1 MSFARK
7 RGRPAPEEM
16 LCPCCFR
23 PGLALCKDFTPATG
37 KLRLAGLRS
46 LMRERGLGAYVVPS
60 GDAHSSEYV
69 AEADKRREWLTGFT
83 GSAGTALVTETHA
96 LLWTDGRYFTQAEQ
110 QLAGSEWVLMRSAA
124 PGVPTIEKWVRA
136 HEADGTLD
144 GPVGVD
150 PALTSL
156 AQADAWRSS
165 GCAPIELV
173 RGNLVDTVRGAQK
186 PAVASAPVR
195 ALGVEHTGE
204 RVSAK
209 LRRLA
214 DDLADAGCTAT
225 IVGALDQIAWI
236 FNMRGSDIECNPVFL
251 SYAVVKLRAPAGAGA
266 GAPVEAGADCA
277 VCEPREVDATL
288 YLRALDANKH
298 GHTAEHIE
306 AHLTAEGCS
315 VAVNPPHGRMALS
328 RKIGTPLVTLR
339 PYEEFD
345 AAAAADAAGCADEG
359 AAGMVLLETA
369 STSLVMASD
378 IPWARRHLVSASPIE
393 RFKAAKNSAERE
405 GILSSGR
412 RDAAAIVGY
421 FAWLEE
427 KLHAREVV
435 TEAQGADEISRCAP
449 PDAHTAEIPRDRAS
463 EAVTRVSRAMRRRR
477 GGFDSYVGDSF
488 PTISSSGANA
498 AVIHYQPTHEACA
511 VIDASKARAS
521 PHTPEPPPPKNRR

>member
-46 LMRERGLGAYVVPS
+46 LMRERGLGAYVIPS

-124 PGVPTIEKWVRA
+124 PGVPTIEKWGRA

-144 GPVGVD
+144 GPLGVD

-204 RVSAK
+204 LASAK

-236 FNMRGSDIECNPVFL
+236 FNMRGSDIECDGWARTGGQGSFAEVCVCVCL
-251 SYAVVKLRAPAGAGA
+251 LWWGAPA
-266 GAPVEAGADCA
+266 
-277 VCEPREVDATL
+277 
-288 YLRALDANKH
+288 
-298 GHTAEHIE
+298 
-306 AHLTAEGCS
+306 
-315 VAVNPPHGRMALS
+315 
-328 RKIGTPLVTLR
+328 
-339 PYEEFD
+339 
-345 AAAAADAAGCADEG
+345 
-359 AAGMVLLETA
+359 
-369 STSLVMASD
+369 
-378 IPWARRHLVSASPIE
+378 
-393 RFKAAKNSAERE
+393 
-405 GILSSGR
+405 
-412 RDAAAIVGY
+412 
-421 FAWLEE
+421 
-427 KLHAREVV
+427 
-435 TEAQGADEISRCAP
+435 
-449 PDAHTAEIPRDRAS
+449 
-463 EAVTRVSRAMRRRR
+463 
-477 GGFDSYVGDSF
+477 
-488 PTISSSGANA
+488 
-498 AVIHYQPTHEACA
+498 
-511 VIDASKARAS
+511 
-521 PHTPEPPPPKNRR
+521 